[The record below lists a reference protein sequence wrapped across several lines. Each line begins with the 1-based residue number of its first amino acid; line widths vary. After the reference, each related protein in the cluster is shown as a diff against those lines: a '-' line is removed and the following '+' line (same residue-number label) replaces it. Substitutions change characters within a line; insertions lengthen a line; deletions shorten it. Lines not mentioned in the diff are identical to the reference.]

1 MTERDWYYL
10 TKMRNAARALEKN
23 GMDAYIAETAAE
35 ARKKAL
41 SLIRQGATVG
51 IGGSRSAEEIG
62 LLDALRSGDYN
73 LFDQYAEGLSEA
85 DSLSARKEGTHAEY
99 FVSGT
104 NAVTEDGK
112 LVNTDGLGNRLAGF
126 CFGPEKIVIVVGRN
140 KVVPDVESAIERV
153 RNVAA
158 PMNAKRFG
166 LSTPCVK
173 TGTCSDCNSP
183 ERICN
188 LTLVIEK
195 QRVKGRISVILVNE
209 ELGF

>member
-1 MTERDWYYL
+1 MRERDWYYL
-10 TKMRNAARALEKN
+10 TKMRNAKKALTRN
-23 GMDAYIAETAAE
+23 GMDAYVVKTAAE

-41 SLIRQGATVG
+41 SLIRKGATVG

-62 LLDALRSGDYN
+62 LLDALRRGDYH
-73 LFDQYAEGLSEA
+73 LFDQYAEGLSGK
-85 DSLSARKEGTHAEY
+85 DSLSARKHGTHAEY

-104 NAVTEDGK
+104 NAVTEDGE
-112 LVNTDGLGNRLAGF
+112 LVNIDGLGNRLAAF
-126 CFGPEKIVIVVGRN
+126 CFGPERVIIVVGRN
-140 KVVPDVESAIERV
+140 KIVPDVESAIDRA

-173 TGTCSDCNSP
+173 TGTCSDCSSP

-195 QRVKGRISVILVNE
+195 QRIKGRISVILVNE
-209 ELGF
+209 DLGF